1 MNQRARLLCSVNL
14 GIVFPDIRTGSDMSD
29 GPFICPLEDAT
40 DWGLD
45 LVRSAQAYVR
55 ATIHYPDFQRGM
67 QAMPFRQSTDR
78 DNWSTNLR
86 EKLMKFASERGWNHP
101 NFRSVN
107 EEDIFQEWRERQN
120 GRNRD
125 DEVQVNF
132 STGPDAIF
140 ETMDDEYMDLARVAM
155 SRYLRNE
162 VPRVEREDT
171 DSGSDALDSDS
182 SGSSDFEFSDSDWWS

>member
-1 MNQRARLLCSVNL
+1 M
-14 GIVFPDIRTGSDMSD
+14 T
-29 GPFICPLEDAT
+29 
-40 DWGLD
+40 
-45 LVRSAQAYVR
+45 
-55 ATIHYPDFQRGM
+55 
-67 QAMPFRQSTDR
+67 FRQSTDR

-101 NFRSVN
+101 NFR
-107 EEDIFQEWRERQN
+107 
-120 GRNRD
+120 D

-140 ETMDDEYMDLARVAM
+140 ETMDDEYIELARVAM
-155 SRYLRNE
+155 SRYFRNE

-182 SGSSDFEFSDSDWWS
+182 PGSSGFEFSDSDWWS

>member
-1 MNQRARLLCSVNL
+1 
-14 GIVFPDIRTGSDMSD
+14 
-29 GPFICPLEDAT
+29 
-40 DWGLD
+40 
-45 LVRSAQAYVR
+45 
-55 ATIHYPDFQRGM
+55 M

-86 EKLMKFASERGWNHP
+86 EKLMKFASECGWSHP

-140 ETMDDEYMDLARVAM
+140 ETMDDEYIELARVAM
-155 SRYLRNE
+155 SRYFRNE

-182 SGSSDFEFSDSDWWS
+182 PGSSGFEFSDSDWWS